1 MALAGNLAASEA
13 GVFRLTDSGLRPA
26 GLQAVTDVARAAG
39 VPLAATAEGLY
50 ELGNGWLDVRDGEF
64 RLAAGAPDGRAHA
77 ATADAF
83 YGRADGD
90 TGRLSETADRNP
102 VSLYARLKIQS
113 ERVLLDLADDHF
125 SPTFLRNA
133 TAYGVSPR
141 LRFDLV
147 LNNLVAWAFTTGKV
161 MLKSDGQPWRP
172 IVHIEDISR
181 AFLAVLEAP
190 RVDPQGVSD
199 LLLMGHMWSDTT
211 LLDGVSSVHPATLV
225 EYHGGELTERR
236 YWRPDYDPAE
246 PTAEYFHELTT
257 EFQRTVDRTANTVS
271 GDVGIWLSGGLD
283 SRATVSEFARVQ
295 RERGSFDSLA
305 TYTYDANPGGGINV
319 RLADAVAETLE
330 LPNETVPLTA
340 DRFLPVL
347 EKTVDATD
355 GLVNWNF
362 ALNLTATDNIDGRE
376 PNVLMEGIVGELVG
390 QHLSRYHLRE
400 ASSLVDSMYHSEAS
414 LTTERV
420 RTLLDADVDP
430 MGSYR
435 REAARTDETD
445 FEQAVVDTHFQ
456 NYYPRLAH
464 ASNPVARGRSGT
476 RVPYADG
483 EFLETAARLPPS
495 WRMGALPGS
504 DGELIFGVVKPK
516 IEMIR
521 SLDADLAEIPYE
533 RSRLKPSLPYPLH
546 VAGFFASTALSHLLG
561 DPTYGSVSMA
571 GQWYRNHEGVRA
583 RLDDL
588 LDDARERWFLDG
600 DAVEALRQR
609 HLGAES
615 DETAPV
621 CSITTIELWLQRH
634 FD

>member
-1 MALAGNLAASEA
+1 MALTGIVGGTIDGAALDDMLDTMAGESWYGTDRFDTGSH
-13 GVFRLTDSGLRPA
+13 GVGIRHHGEKDPEGHTFWRDG
-26 GLQAVTDVARAAG
+26 GAAG
-39 VPLAATAEGLY
+39 VIDGAVSNRS
-50 ELGNGWLDVRDGEF
+50 ELGWDTETIF
-64 RLAAGAPDGRAHA
+64 ERLLRAPDRTLETLEGPFTVA
-77 ATADAF
+77 AVDA
-83 YGRADGD
+83 
-90 TGRLSETADRNP
+90 SED
-102 VSLYARLKIQS
+102 
-113 ERVLLDLADDHF
+113 RVLLATDKIGSRPPVYRHDDGF
-125 SPTFLRNA
+125 
-133 TAYGVSPR
+133 
-141 LRFDLV
+141 
-147 LNNLVAWAFTTGKV
+147 AFASGTSQLLPALDDPG
-161 MLKSDGQPWRP
+161 
-172 IVHIEDISR
+172 
-181 AFLAVLEAP
+181 
-190 RVDPQGVSD
+190 VDPQGVSD

-211 LLDGVSSVHPATLV
+211 LLEGVKSVHPGTVV
-225 EYHGGELTERR
+225 EYHEGEVTGRR

-246 PTAEYFHELTT
+246 PNAEYFHELTT

-295 RERGSFDSLA
+295 RERDAFDSLI

-319 RLADAVAETLE
+319 RLAEDVAETLE
-330 LPNETVPLTA
+330 LPNETVPLTP

-347 EKTVDATD
+347 ERTVDATD

-362 ALNLTATDNIDGRE
+362 ALNLTATENIDGRE
-376 PNVLMEGIVGELVG
+376 PNVLMEGIVGELLG

-414 LTTERV
+414 LPAEEVTALV
-420 RTLLDADVDP
+420 DADVDP

-435 REAARTDETD
+435 REAARTEETD

-476 RVPYADG
+476 RVAYADG
-483 EFLETAARLPPS
+483 DFLESAARLPPS

-521 SLDADLAEIPYE
+521 VLDADLAEIPYE
-533 RSRLKPSLPYPLH
+533 RSRLKPGLPYPLH
-546 VAGFFASTALSHLLG
+546 VAGFFASTGLSHLLG
-561 DPTYGSVSMA
+561 DPTYGGTSMA
-571 GQWYRNHEGVRA
+571 GQWYRDHDGIQS

-588 LDDARERWFLDG
+588 IDDARDRWFLDG
-600 DAVEALRQR
+600 DAVEGRRQR
-609 HLGAES
+609 HLDGES
-615 DETAPV
+615 DETSAL